1 MSTLMKLTYED
12 YAAMPDDGRRYQL
25 VEGELFVSPSPN
37 FRHQKICGAI
47 YMALNAF
54 VQARRLGDVVFAP
67 LDVILSDEDT
77 YQPDIVYV
85 SKARKRLVVP
95 EGIRGTPDL
104 CVEVLSPSN
113 RKLDVKVKRARY
125 AKFGLPELWIVDPD
139 EDTVRVYRPAEN
151 ANAPVRT
158 LSEHDTLTTDLLPG
172 FALKL
177 EPVFEPLT
185 ND

>member
-1 MSTLMKLTYED
+1 MKTIMKLTYDD
-12 YAAMPDDGRRYQL
+12 YAAMPEDGRRYQL
-25 VEGELFVSPSPN
+25 VEGELFVSPSPSS
-37 FRHQKICGAI
+37 RHQRIL
-47 YMALNAF
+47 MVLVNALYDF
-54 VQARRLGDVVFAP
+54 VKARKLGEVFAAP
-67 LDVILSDEDT
+67 LDVILSEEDT

-104 CVEVLSPSN
+104 CVEILSPSN

-139 EDTVRVYRPAEN
+139 EDTVRIYRPAED

-158 LSEHDTLTTDLLPG
+158 LSENDTLTTDLLPG

-177 EPVFEPLT
+177 AAVFEPLT